1 MKIKGYTL
9 IEPPFKGGMALVY
22 KGVNDNGFER
32 AFKFVRPDKAENS
45 PRLCQQFI
53 KEIQLQTQLN
63 HPNIVRILDAF
74 SHTDTTGKAFT
85 VLEM

>member
-53 KEIQLQTQLN
+53 K
-63 HPNIVRILDAF
+63 
-74 SHTDTTGKAFT
+74 
-85 VLEM
+85 